1 MGIKVRTDI
10 GLLADDAAG
19 DRIVGYIDSAGRE
32 RNLDG
37 SLRAPGST
45 SVSVVSAA
53 EVSSTATGDVAAT
66 NVQAAIAELAAEK
79 LPLSGGTVSGALTV
93 TGSGGI
99 GSDVV
104 FPSWSSMPIRSIN
117 GMMSYSAG
125 GAFSGNLYY
134 SDAWRY
140 AKNGTGFVI
149 GADASGNF
157 FIGQAAANAAGP
169 GAAATVVN
177 TLEIYADGSIGPL
190 LSTGALKMAGNNV
203 ITPDRLLLARGLT
216 IATLSSVTLA
226 NGAIAFVTDLGGGPG
241 LVYCD
246 GAKWIRVKEAG
257 QQTIATDAALTLAYL
272 TNAPS
277 IVHTGT
283 LTADRAVTLPT
294 ANVPAGARFHVTR
307 KGAGAF
313 NLSVG
318 GLKNLTTNT
327 SCDVEY
333 DGSAWTLTAYGS
345 L

>member
-79 LPLSGGTVSGALTV
+79 LPLSGGTVTGALTV
-93 TGSGGI
+93 TGSSGL
-99 GSDVV
+99 GSDVI
-104 FPSWSSMPIRSIN
+104 FPAWASMPLRSIN
-117 GMMSYSAG
+117 GMMSYSSG

-140 AKNGTGFVI
+140 AKNGYGFVV
-149 GADASGNF
+149 GTDGSGNF
-157 FIGQAAANAAGP
+157 TFSLAPINASGAGS
-169 GAAATVVN
+169 AATVTPTAV
-177 TLEIYADGSIGPL
+177 IYADGSIGTL
-190 LSTGALKMAGNNV
+190 LSTGALKLNGNSV
-203 ITPDRLLLARGLT
+203 INADRLLLARPLT
-216 IATLSSVTLA
+216 IANFSSVTNV
-226 NGAIAFVTDLGGGPG
+226 NGAFVFGTDFGGGSGPAYG
-241 LVYCD
+241 NGV
-246 GAKWIRVKEAG
+246 KWIRLN
-257 QQTIATDAALTLAYL
+257 QTGIATVSSDTAFTLTYL
-272 TNAPS
+272 TDAPTQ
-277 IVHTGT
+277 IHTGT
-283 LTADRAVTLPT
+283 LTADRLITLSTTNAV
-294 ANVPAGARFHVTR
+294 NGARFRVTR
-307 KGAGAF
+307 KGAGSF

-318 GLKNLTTNT
+318 GLKNLATNT
-327 SCDVEY
+327 WCDVEY
-333 DGSAWTLTAYGS
+333 DGSAWVLTGYGS